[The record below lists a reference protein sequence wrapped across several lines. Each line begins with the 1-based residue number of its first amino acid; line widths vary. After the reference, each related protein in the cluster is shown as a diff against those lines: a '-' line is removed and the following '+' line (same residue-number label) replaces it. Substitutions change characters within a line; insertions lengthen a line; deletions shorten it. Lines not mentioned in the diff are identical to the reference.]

1 MGCGCSNRQ
10 MNKNITYLAYYKNI
24 RANQSIEKV
33 KTVEKKVAPIS
44 VKFGEINSL
53 TFLKKKK

>member
-10 MNKNITYLAYYKNI
+10 MSKNMTYGAYYQNLK
-24 RANQSIEKV
+24 ANQQIEKV
-33 KTVEKKVAPIS
+33 KKVEKKIAPIS

-53 TFLKKKK
+53 TFLKKK

>member
-10 MNKNITYLAYYKNI
+10 MSKNMTYVAYYQNLK
-24 RANQSIEKV
+24 ANQQIEKV
-33 KTVEKKVAPIS
+33 KKVEKKIAPIS

-53 TFLKKKK
+53 TFLKKK